1 MNESSQTPTIPPIMA
16 AGGPETQQPDPPL
29 GQVESDCQPIASL
42 VMAVETVLR
51 DPRRVLF
58 QLTQPQQG
66 RLRRDFMA
74 ITLISACIY
83 GLVVGTF
90 SGGRQLWAA
99 PVKIAAGLVLSA
111 VICLPSLC
119 IFSCLSGARARLSEV
134 CGLLAAFLA
143 LMT

>member
-1 MNESSQTPTIPPIMA
+1 MNEPSQTPTVPPVMA
-16 AGGPETQQPDPPL
+16 AGGLDPQQPDLPL
-29 GQVESDCQPIASL
+29 GQIESDRLPIASL

-90 SGGRQLWAA
+90 SGGQQLLAA
-99 PVKIAAGLVLSA
+99 PVKIAAGLILSA
-111 VICLPSLC
+111 VIC
-119 IFSCLSGARARLSEV
+119 
-134 CGLLAAFLA
+134 
-143 LMT
+143 